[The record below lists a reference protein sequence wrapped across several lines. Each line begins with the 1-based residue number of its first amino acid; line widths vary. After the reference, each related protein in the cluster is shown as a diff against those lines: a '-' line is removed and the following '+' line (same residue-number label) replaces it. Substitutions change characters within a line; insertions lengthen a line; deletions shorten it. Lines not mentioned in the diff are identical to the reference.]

1 MTLTSKPESIL
12 CSSIHIIA
20 ITCQLLFEFSIRVL
34 NFVRIHFC
42 GSIIIL
48 RFCYK
53 SEKREIKDLQNQV
66 PIRCKR

>member
-1 MTLTSKPESIL
+1 MALTSKPESIL
-12 CSSIHIIA
+12 CLSIHIIA

-42 GSIIIL
+42 GSTIIL

-53 SEKREIKDLQNQV
+53 SEKREINELQN
-66 PIRCKR
+66 